1 MRFGLVIAF
10 ILASI
15 LPAAAQT
22 PTDEWIF
29 GENGEDIVLEVGG
42 GILTRPEYESS
53 DDYTL
58 RPWPVVDLNF
68 LRLPYLGTF
77 GGGPESGLKFSPSF
91 RIISERDDD
100 DHSDLTGL
108 GDVDLAVEVGGTAA
122 YRYEMLRGVFTIR
135 RGFGGH
141 EGFVGETGVDLITE
155 PVPKL
160 DFTIGPRVHFAD
172 SDYLETDLGGAPA
185 QSAASGLPIFDP
197 DGGVKGFGVEAGAQY
212 ALTRHWSVVG
222 KAGYERLVGDA
233 ADSPITGLGSEDQFT
248 AALGATYR
256 FGLDVFD

>member
-1 MRFGLVIAF
+1 VRFSLIIPF
-10 ILASI
+10 IVVGI
-15 LPAAAQT
+15 VPAAAQT

-29 GENGEDIVLEVGG
+29 GESGEDIVLEVGG
-42 GILTRPEYESS
+42 GILTRPEFESS
-53 DDYTL
+53 DEYTL

-100 DHSDLTGL
+100 DHSELTGL
-108 GDVDLAVEVGGTAA
+108 GDVDLAVEVGGNVA
-122 YRYEMLRGVFTIR
+122 YRYGMLRGVFTIR

-141 EGFVGETGVDLITE
+141 DGFVGETGVDLVTN
-155 PVPKL
+155 PVSRL
-160 DFTIGPRVHFAD
+160 DFSIGPRVHFAD
-172 SDYLETDLGGAPA
+172 SEYLETYLGVTPA
-185 QSAASGLPIFDP
+185 QSVASGLPVFDP
-197 DGGVKGFGVEAGAQY
+197 DGGIKGVGVAAEAKY
-212 ALTRHWSVVG
+212 ALTRRWSIVG

-233 ADSPITGLGSEDQFT
+233 ADSPITDLGSEDQFT

-256 FGLDVFD
+256 FGLDFFD